1 MKRGNLF
8 RILYFLIYA
17 TGASF
22 FPYINLYY
30 RQAGMSGTQIGLL
43 ASMAPLV
50 MLFTQPL
57 WGIISD
63 VTEPKKVLLLLLGMG
78 MLVPLGYLRFS
89 GFWPFLFLG
98 FTFFFFRSPLPA
110 ITDSLVLEHIES
122 QGGSYGNLRLW
133 GAVGWSSL
141 SLIIGQIIQSA
152 GLRSIFY
159 ATCLGTAIAFT
170 IVSRMKYQRSLSR
183 REKRTDGF
191 FRNLGQ
197 LLKNRQLVIFLSLVF
212 LLHMA
217 TASIWSFL
225 AIYLDIIHTSR
236 TLMGIAFMME
246 GLSEIP
252 LYLLAGK
259 ISRRWGL
266 KITLVISFFLYSLR
280 MSLYSFI
287 RTPALAIAVQGLH
300 GPGFALFL
308 VSSVE
313 YVNRQTPRDF
323 RTTGQSLFWA
333 VFFGLASIVGNNLA
347 GIIFDRAGIFRLY
360 LFSGAVG
367 LLATSLAILLLPPVE
382 D

>member
-1 MKRGNLF
+1 MKRSNLF

-30 RQAGMSGTQIGLL
+30 RQVGMSGTQIGIL

-57 WGIISD
+57 WGMISD
-63 VTEPKKVLLLLLGMG
+63 VTEPKKIMLILLGMG

-98 FTFFFFRSPLPA
+98 FAFFFFRSPLPA
-110 ITDSLVLEHIES
+110 ITDSLVLDYIES
-122 QGGSYGNLRLW
+122 KGGSYGNLRLW

-141 SLIIGQIIQSA
+141 SLIIGRIIQRA

-170 IVSRMKYQRSLSR
+170 IVSQTKYQRPLSR
-183 REKRTDGF
+183 REKRSDRF
-191 FRNLGQ
+191 FRGLGQ
-197 LLKNRQLVIFLSLVF
+197 LLKNRKIVIFLILVF

-217 TASIWSFL
+217 TVSIWSFL
-225 AIYLDIIHTSR
+225 SIYLDIIHTPR
-236 TLMGIAFMME
+236 TLMGMAFMIE

-266 KITLVISFFLYSLR
+266 KRVLVVSFFLFSLR

-287 RTPALAIAVQGLH
+287 RKPLLAIAVQGLH
-300 GPGFALFL
+300 GPSFALFL
-308 VSSVE
+308 VGSVE
-313 YVNRQTPRDF
+313 YVNRQTPRDL
-323 RTTGQSLFWA
+323 RTTGQSLLWA

-347 GIIFDRAGIFRLY
+347 GMIFDRTGIFRLY

-367 LLATSLAILLLPPVE
+367 LLATLLASLLIPSGG